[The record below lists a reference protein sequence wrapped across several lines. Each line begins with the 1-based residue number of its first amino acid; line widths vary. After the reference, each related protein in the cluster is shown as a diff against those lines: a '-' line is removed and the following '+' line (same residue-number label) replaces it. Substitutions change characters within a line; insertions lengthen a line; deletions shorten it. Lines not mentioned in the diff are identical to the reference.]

1 MTKATIPEPAA
12 WMLAIQTMGG
22 DVGWKLSWTQ
32 SGAGV
37 CHRLSGES
45 HEKPLITTTQ
55 AQAYADARVREA
67 LEEALTVVADEQK
80 SLCDDD
86 HELGW
91 SDCADTIHK
100 NIRALIPTPPTEKP

>member
-1 MTKATIPEPAA
+1 MSNVPMPEPMAEITRIA
-12 WMLAIQTMGG
+12 GTEIFDLTEAGKTSGLT
-22 DVGWKLSWTQ
+22 VGAQ
-32 SGAGV
+32 F
-37 CHRLSGES
+37 
-45 HEKPLITTTQ
+45 ITTTQ
-55 AQAYADARVREA
+55 AQAYADARVREV